1 MTMTNLTSNY
11 ASSIEYDQLHQ
22 EQAITIKNTSLKRA
36 YSNDKDKPW
45 VAAPN
50 KKKKKVKFSV
60 NKNSNEDDL
69 VQVWSFQA
77 INPNFNHDNL
87 DDDLNGHLD
96 NNCNDNEDD
105 DNDLNDD
112 DS

>member
-50 KKKKKVKFSV
+50 KKKKK
-60 NKNSNEDDL
+60 
-69 VQVWSFQA
+69 A